1 MKTLLCDSPAFGNKQ
16 QAVSS
21 LTNIHTQSWSCSD
34 KYISFFSLFPHFLA
48 AHSNKE
54 DSRQL
59 SALCVK
65 LSILSSSAAKAL
77 LILPVTSVR

>member
-21 LTNIHTQSWSCSD
+21 LTNIRTQSWSRSD

-59 SALCVK
+59 LVLCVK
-65 LSILSSSAAKAL
+65 VSLLSSSAAEVL
-77 LILPVTSVR
+77 LILPVMSVR

>member
-16 QAVSS
+16 QAISS

-54 DSRQL
+54 DSRQF